1 MPATGNTAMSL
12 VDLLNPD
19 DGELAEH
26 YPNRFEHA
34 ADLIVHLVGLAAAVI
49 GGGILFYWAMARGG
63 SSVALATALYALC
76 IMVML
81 ACSAAYNLTRP
92 SRARRVL
99 RRLDEAAIFLMIAGS
114 YTPFLV
120 HIYDPPFSTL
130 NIALVWTLAVAGACG
145 KLFMPQLS
153 DRFWCV
159 VYIAFG
165 WLSVALVGP
174 FATHMPM
181 SVIVLLAAGGL
192 VYTVGVLFYLNHGLP
207 FRRAIWHSFVVV
219 GAGLHFAAVATGVVF
234 G

>member
-1 MPATGNTAMSL
+1 MSL
-12 VDLLNPD
+12 VDLLNPGAD
-19 DGELAEH
+19 ELVEH
-26 YPNRFEHA
+26 YPNRFEHR
-34 ADLIVHLVGLAAAVI
+34 ADLVVHLVGLTAAVV

-76 IMVML
+76 ILVML
-81 ACSAAYNLTRP
+81 ACSAVYNLTRP

-120 HIYDPPFSTL
+120 HIYEPPFSVL
-130 NIALVWTLAVAGACG
+130 NISLVWSLAVAGGAG
-145 KLFMPQLS
+145 KLFMPQIS
-153 DRFWCV
+153 DRFWCL

-174 FATHMPM
+174 FATKMPM
-181 SVIVLLAAGGL
+181 NVIVLLAAGGL
-192 VYTVGVLFYLNHGLP
+192 IYTVGVLFYLNHKLP
-207 FRRAIWHSFVVV
+207 FRRAIWHSFVIV
-219 GAGLHFAAVATGVVF
+219 GAGLHFAAVALGVVF

>member
-1 MPATGNTAMSL
+1 MRIA
-12 VDLLNPD
+12 DLLNPD
-19 DGELAEH
+19 DGDLAEH
-26 YPNRFEHA
+26 YPNRFEHT
-34 ADLIVHLVGLAAAVI
+34 ADLVVHLIGLAAAVV

-63 SSVALATALYALC
+63 SSVALATALYATC
-76 IMVML
+76 ITVML
-81 ACSAAYNLTRP
+81 ACSAAYNLTKP
-92 SRARRVL
+92 SPARRVL
-99 RRLDEAAIFLMIAGS
+99 RRMDEAAIFLMIAGS

-120 HIYDPPFSTL
+120 HIYEPPWSGL
-130 NIALVWTLAVAGACG
+130 NISLVWALAVAGAAG

-153 DRFWCV
+153 DRFWCL

-174 FATHMPM
+174 FATKMPM

-192 VYTVGVLFYLNHGLP
+192 VYTVGVLFYLAHKLP
-207 FRRAIWHSFVVV
+207 FRRAIWHSFVLV

>member
-1 MPATGNTAMSL
+1 MSL
-12 VDLLNPD
+12 ADLLNPD
-19 DGELAEH
+19 AGELEEH

-34 ADLIVHLVGLAAAVI
+34 ADLAVHLVGLVAALV

-81 ACSAAYNLTRP
+81 ACSAVYNLTRP

-120 HIYDPPFSTL
+120 HIYEPPFSTL
-130 NIALVWTLAVAGACG
+130 NISLVWAIAVAGACG
-145 KLFMPQLS
+145 KLFLPRIS
-153 DRFWCV
+153 DRFWCL

-165 WLSVALVGP
+165 WLAVALVAP
-174 FATHMPM
+174 FATRMPM
-181 SVIVLLAAGGL
+181 NVVVLLAAGGL
-192 VYTVGVLFYLNHGLP
+192 VYTMGVPLYLNHALP
-207 FRRAIWHSFVVV
+207 FRRAIWHGFVVV
-219 GAGLHFAAVATGVVF
+219 GAGLHFAAVAAGVVF